1 MGRTNGLAM
10 DVGKCSNSRHILKY
24 YFGNMDGPRDEH
36 IKWSK
41 PERERQKYD
50 AAYMWNLQNKMM
62 QMNLHTKQK

>member
-24 YFGNMDGPRDEH
+24 YFGNMDEH

-41 PERERQKYD
+41 PERERQIYD
-50 AAYMWNLQNKMM
+50 AAYMCNLKNKMM
-62 QMNLHTKQK
+62 QMNLHTKEK